1 MPTPTAI
8 TAGFLDLAWLLL
20 YPLLYVFRFFV
31 FFGSLEP
38 LKLFKSSFVFLAV
51 LFFGSFV
58 FLAVLFFG
66 SFVFL
71 AVLFFGCFVFLAV
84 LFFGQFRAVSRF

>member
-1 MPTPTAI
+1 MVMEMKKMIRGLIIKVNTS
-8 TAGFLDLAWLLL
+8 
-20 YPLLYVFRFFV
+20 RR
-31 FFGSLEP
+31 EP
-38 LKLFKSSFVFLAV
+38 LKLFKS
-51 LFFGSFV
+51 SFV

>member
-1 MPTPTAI
+1 MPTAI

-20 YPLLYVFRFFV
+20 YPFLYVFQFFC

-66 SFVFL
+66 SLEQSNVFKHFSS
-71 AVLFFGCFVFLAV
+71 VYRFLFLSSV
-84 LFFGQFRAVSRF
+84 